1 MHNIPVFFVP
11 NPYTIIILCRSGLIG
26 NRMPGREIARRG
38 TFALLPCAS
47 AYCQKNFKK
56 TMKNREKGLDIP
68 LNIRYDNQVRVVE
81 AFPRADTAMNRE
93 IALQG
98 GNFRG
103 VCPIIGRLRSPVCG
117 VDRHTMGQV
126 PATVPVFFMS
136 RNDTHG

>member
-1 MHNIPVFFVP
+1 MHSIPVFLVP
-11 NPYTIIILCRSGLIG
+11 DRYTIIICGGSLIG
-26 NRMPGREIARRG
+26 NEIPEREMARRG
-38 TFALLPCAS
+38 TFAPLPCAS
-47 AYCQKNFKK
+47 VYCQKNFKK

-81 AFPRADTAMNRE
+81 AFLRADTAMNRE
-93 IALQG
+93 IAPQG

>member
-1 MHNIPVFFVP
+1 MPR
-11 NPYTIIILCRSGLIG
+11 CRVHP
-26 NRMPGREIARRG
+26 RTAK
-38 TFALLPCAS
+38 
-47 AYCQKNFKK
+47 KNFKK

-81 AFPRADTAMNRE
+81 AFLRADTAMNRE
-93 IALQG
+93 IAPQG

>member
-1 MHNIPVFFVP
+1 M
-11 NPYTIIILCRSGLIG
+11 
-26 NRMPGREIARRG
+26 ARRG
-38 TFALLPCAS
+38 TFAPLPCAS

-68 LNIRYDNQVRVVE
+68 LNIRYDNQVRVME

-93 IALQG
+93 IAPQG

-117 VDRHTMGQV
+117 VDRRAMDKYRPSAGLFHEQE
-126 PATVPVFFMS
+126 
-136 RNDTHG
+136 

>member
-1 MHNIPVFFVP
+1 MAGGLFVLPKMHKITQNSLLKKHGIFC
-11 NPYTIIILCRSGLIG
+11 L
-26 NRMPGREIARRG
+26 
-38 TFALLPCAS
+38 TFS
-47 AYCQKNFKK
+47 

-81 AFPRADTAMNRE
+81 AFLRADTAMNRE
-93 IALQG
+93 IAPQG